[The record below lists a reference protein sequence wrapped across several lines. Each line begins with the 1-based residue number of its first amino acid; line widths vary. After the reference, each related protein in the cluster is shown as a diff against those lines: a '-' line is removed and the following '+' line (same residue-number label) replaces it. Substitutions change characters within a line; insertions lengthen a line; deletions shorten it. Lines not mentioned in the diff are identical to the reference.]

1 MKKRILLCSLLLA
14 LAVLPVSARADV
26 VVPGQKPPEPAPATA
41 AFESLYG
48 AQVVDFDTAY
58 ADALDGPVETAL
70 WLYPGA
76 AEPETSLT
84 VEDYPADALS
94 PCYVDADGNFWGY
107 TGYIYGHRFVWICLS
122 DPGGGSLT
130 PNQTVIGQVEAAAA
144 QAEAAAVQQQI
155 LAAVLVAAVV
165 VVTLLL
171 IWVFWRRRKRGKQV

>member
-48 AQVVDFDTAY
+48 AQFVDFDTAY
-58 ADALDGPVETAL
+58 ADALEGPVETAL

-84 VEDYPADALS
+84 VEDYPANALS
-94 PCYVDADGNFWGY
+94 PCYVDAVSYTHLGY
-107 TGYIYGHRFVWICLS
+107 DPVFFVL
-122 DPGGGSLT
+122 GLKKTFAELT
-130 PNQTVIGQVEAAAA
+130 PQEKNAVSHRGAALREFKVELENYLHGTD
-144 QAEAAAVQQQI
+144 Q
-155 LAAVLVAAVV
+155 
-165 VVTLLL
+165 
-171 IWVFWRRRKRGKQV
+171 